1 VIKIPARFTRSGEAR
16 VLRKVTATDE
26 SSGAFRYNVATMSAF
41 ESIQTVLQDV
51 SKGSALGLKLSESRL
66 QQEWEG
72 LVGQTIAKHSY
83 PESIRYKKLYLV
95 ADNSIWLQ
103 QLVFLKATI
112 LEAIQSTISDLD
124 VTDVILRIGSIPEK
138 RPVVVTTSPTS
149 SAPPVVPSPF
159 ATALTQQLDN
169 PDLQALLSQTIT
181 KALSQTS
188 PPSPEKT

>member
-1 VIKIPARFTRSGEAR
+1 
-16 VLRKVTATDE
+16 
-26 SSGAFRYNVATMSAF
+26 MSAF
-41 ESIQTVLQDV
+41 ESIQSVLQDV
-51 SKGSALGLKLSESRL
+51 SKGSALGMKLSEARL

-83 PESIRYKKLYLV
+83 PENIRYKKLYLV

-149 SAPPVVPSPF
+149 PVPPLLPSPF
-159 ATALTQQLDN
+159 AAALTEQLGN
-169 PDLQALLSQTIT
+169 PDLQALLAQTIT
-181 KALSQTS
+181 KALSQP
-188 PPSPEKT
+188 PPSTLEKT